1 MPRFSLVWK
10 ISLSTAVAL
19 LLLLIVAGHFVQEQV
34 ETALERNLDAEL
46 QGSFKAYE
54 SLWSARTEML
64 RSVSLVL
71 STMSDVRAAFQT
83 NDRATIQD
91 TVEEMWKRISLSDA
105 LFFVTDGKG
114 DVIAGAGATSSVRSL
129 KVVRDALPRFPAQST
144 GFATQD
150 GRLYEF
156 VVTPVYVQAGGA
168 LGLLDVLVTGFPVED
183 AVANDL
189 KTRTGGSDFV
199 FLEGGRPV
207 ATTLTAE
214 DTARI
219 GMQYRRGAGLR
230 HLDLGD
236 REYAVLGTALR
247 DLSGANA
254 GDLLIVHN
262 FDLLRRDLTS
272 LRLKL
277 LLTWVLATFACLAIS
292 IYLARRVLKPIQEL
306 DQAAARVTEQKYEA
320 RVSEGGDD
328 ELGRLART
336 FNAMCRSIQ
345 DAREELIRHERIST
359 IGRLSS
365 SIVHDLRNPLASI
378 YGGAEMMIDG
388 DLSPTQMQRIAGNI
402 YRSSRTIKDMLQQ
415 LVDVSRGR
423 IQKPELCRL
432 SEVIGAA
439 VETQTPNA
447 DQQGVEILV
456 DIDPA
461 IEAPVE
467 PGRMERVFANLIENA
482 IDAMHEGGVIKIS
495 TVTGPGSVVIHVD
508 DNGPGIPPAVRQRL
522 FQPFATSGKNGIGL
536 GLALSRQTVLDHGG
550 DLWIDD
556 AAGKG
561 AHFRLRLPC
570 PGMSSVATAP
580 ATMTT

>member
-1 MPRFSLVWK
+1 MRKSSLVWK
-10 ISLSTAVAL
+10 ISLSTTVAL
-19 LLLLIVAGHFVQEQV
+19 LLLLVVAGHFVQAQI
-34 ETALERNLDAEL
+34 ETALERNLDTEL

-64 RSVSLVL
+64 RSVSMVL

-91 TVEEMWKRISLSDA
+91 TVAEMWKRISLSDA

-114 DVIAGAGATSSVRSL
+114 DVIAGAGGMSSVRTL
-129 KVVRDALPRFPAQST
+129 KVVGDAFPRFPAQST
-144 GFATQD
+144 GFATQE

-156 VVTPVYVQAGGA
+156 VVTPVYVQAGGT
-168 LGLLDVLVTGFPVED
+168 LGLLNVLVTGFPVED
-183 AVANDL
+183 ALAKDL
-189 KTRTGGSDFV
+189 KSRTGGSDFV

-207 ATTLTAE
+207 ATTLTAG

-219 GMQYRRGAGLR
+219 GLQYRRGAGLR

-236 REYAVLGTALR
+236 REYPVLGTALQ
-247 DLSGANA
+247 DLSGATA
-254 GDLLIVHN
+254 GDLLVVHN
-262 FDLLRRDLTS
+262 FDVIRRDLDS

-277 LLTWVLATFACLAIS
+277 LLTWMIATFACLAIS
-292 IYLARRVLKPIQEL
+292 LYLARRTLKPIQEL
-306 DQAAARVTEQKYEA
+306 DQAAAHVTEQKYEA

-378 YGGAEMMIDG
+378 YGGAEMMMDG
-388 DLSPTQMQRIAGNI
+388 DLSPAQMQRIAGNI

-423 IQKPELCRL
+423 IQTPEPCRL

-439 VETQTPNA
+439 AETQTPNA
-447 DQQGVEILV
+447 DQQGVEIIV
-456 DIDPA
+456 DIDHA
-461 IEAPVE
+461 IETPVE
-467 PGRMERVFANLIENA
+467 PGRMERVFANLIGNS
-482 IDAMHEGGVIKIS
+482 IDAMHGGGVIRIS
-495 TVTGPGSVVIHVD
+495 AVVEPGHVVIHVD

-522 FQPFATSGKNGIGL
+522 FQPFATSGKNGLGL

-550 DLWIDD
+550 DLWVDD
-556 AAGKG
+556 EAGQG
-561 AHFRLRLPC
+561 AHFRLRLPYSATA
-570 PGMSSVATAP
+570 PVATASTTV
-580 ATMTT
+580 AT

>member
-19 LLLLIVAGHFVQEQV
+19 LLLLVVAGHFVQDQV
-34 ETALERNLDAEL
+34 ETAFERNLDTEL
-46 QGSFKAYE
+46 EGSFKAYE

-91 TVEEMWKRISLSDA
+91 TVTEMWNRISLPDA

-114 DVIAGAGATSSVRSL
+114 DVLAGTGSISSLRTL
-129 KVVRDALPRFPAQST
+129 KVVKDALPRFPAQST
-144 GFATQD
+144 GFAMQD

-156 VVTPVYVQAGGA
+156 VVTPVYVQAGGT
-168 LGLLDVLVTGFPVED
+168 LGLLNVLVTGFPVQDE
-183 AVANDL
+183 VAANL
-189 KTRTGGSDFV
+189 KARTGGSDFI
-199 FLEGGRPV
+199 FLNGGRPV
-207 ATTLTAE
+207 ATTLNSG
-214 DTARI
+214 DTARVSL
-219 GMQYRRGAGLR
+219 QYKRGGGL
-230 HLDLGD
+230 HHVDLGD
-236 REYAVLGTALR
+236 REYAILGTALR
-247 DLSGANA
+247 DLSGATA

-262 FDLLRRDLTS
+262 FDALRRDLRD

-277 LLTWVLATFACLAIS
+277 LLTWIIATLACVAIS
-292 IYLARRVLKPIQEL
+292 IYLTRRVLKPIGEL

-345 DAREELIRHERIST
+345 DAREELIRQERIST

-402 YRSSRTIKDMLQQ
+402 YRSSRAIKDMLQQ

-423 IQKPELCRL
+423 IQQPEPCRL
-432 SEVIGAA
+432 AEIIGAA
-439 VETQTPNA
+439 AETQTPAA
-447 DQQGVEILV
+447 DNQGVEITV
-456 DIDPA
+456 DVDSS
-461 IEAPVE
+461 IETPVE
-467 PGRMERVFANLIENA
+467 PGRMERVFANLIGNA
-482 IDAMHEGGVIKIS
+482 IDAMHNGGHIHITARVADK
-495 TVTGPGSVVIHVD
+495 SVVVHVD
-508 DNGPGIPPAVRQRL
+508 DDGPGIPPAVRQRL
-522 FQPFATSGKNGIGL
+522 FQPFTTSGKNGLGL

-550 DLWIDD
+550 DLWLDD
-556 AAGKG
+556 EAGKG

-570 PGMSSVATAP
+570 TAGASLAGTP
-580 ATMTT
+580 ATVTT